1 MPLTFD
7 EIIQCEER
15 LRQEIAD
22 RERLLGAYQLL
33 RADAANHQSWKSTEA
48 PVVAAVA
55 SPATAASNVQPPKS
69 SCALAPI
76 NLPAPVARKIN
87 PALDALRSKH
97 GGNGRT
103 VLWAI
108 AQMTGDYTLRDIR
121 ALLEREGY
129 QMPHAE
135 ISVVLTRLKSRGAIE
150 EIRPGGGRTPA
161 VYRKPDNTATEHAT
175 TAEPAG
181 GTEIETK
188 SIAAE

>member
-7 EIIQCEER
+7 EITQREER
-15 LRQEIAD
+15 LRQEIAE
-22 RERLLGAYQLL
+22 RERLLAAYQLL

-55 SPATAASNVQPPKS
+55 PSATAASNVQPPDS
-69 SCALAPI
+69 SCAPLPI
-76 NLPAPVARKIN
+76 SLPAPVARKIN

-97 GGNGRT
+97 GGNGKA

-108 AQMTGDYTLRDIR
+108 KQMTGDYTLRDIR

-129 QMPHAE
+129 QMPHAQ
-135 ISVVLTRLKSRGAIE
+135 ISVVLTRLKSRGEIE
-150 EIRPGGGRTPA
+150 EIRPGGGRIPA
-161 VYRKPDNTATEHAT
+161 VYRKPDNTATEHVT
-175 TAEPAG
+175 TVESAG

-188 SIAAE
+188 TVVGE

>member
-7 EIIQCEER
+7 EITQREER
-15 LRQEIAD
+15 LRQEIAE
-22 RERLLGAYQLL
+22 RERLLAAYRLL
-33 RADAANHQSWKSTEA
+33 RTDAANHQSWKSTEA
-48 PVVAAVA
+48 LVVAAVA
-55 SPATAASNVQPPKS
+55 PPATAASNVQPPES
-69 SCALAPI
+69 SCAPLPI
-76 NLPAPVARKIN
+76 SLPAPVARKIN

-97 GGNGRT
+97 GGNGKA

-108 AQMTGDYTLRDIR
+108 EQMTGDYTLRDIR

-135 ISVVLTRLKSRGAIE
+135 ISVVLTRLKSRGAIH
-150 EIRPGGGRTPA
+150 EIKPGGGRTPA

-181 GTEIETK
+181 GMEIETK
-188 SIAAE
+188 NIAAE